1 MPGGLPANPPRLPLD
16 KSRKIFYNIIEFV
29 ASATVSPATN
39 LLQIDLSVRRLR
51 SCRWRPFAE
60 RNSIMPTIMR
70 QINVISRCEG
80 IYRTDRMR
88 GPELG
93 ACHHSYILA
102 ICRHPGISQEE
113 LARHICINKSS
124 VTRHLSHLEEHG
136 YVERRQTT
144 AEKRVTLV
152 YPTQKMLGALPEVRR
167 IVREWNEYL
176 TEELTEAELEQ
187 FRSVLERLSAR
198 ARKYIDRK
206 DEAEA

>member
-1 MPGGLPANPPRLPLD
+1 
-16 KSRKIFYNIIEFV
+16 
-29 ASATVSPATN
+29 
-39 LLQIDLSVRRLR
+39 
-51 SCRWRPFAE
+51 
-60 RNSIMPTIMR
+60 MPTIMR

-88 GPELG
+88 GAELG

-136 YVERRQTT
+136 YVERKQST
-144 AEKRVTLV
+144 ADKRVTLV
-152 YPTQKMLGALPEVRR
+152 YPTQKML
-167 IVREWNEYL
+167 
-176 TEELTEAELEQ
+176 EQ
-187 FRSVLERLSAR
+187 FRSVLDRLSAR
-198 ARKYIDRK
+198 ARQYINCK

>member
-88 GPELG
+88 GTELG

-113 LARHICINKSS
+113 LARHICINKSAS
-124 VTRHLSHLEEHG
+124 RAIS
-136 YVERRQTT
+136 RIWKST
-144 AEKRVTLV
+144 ATLNEGKHRGQNALRTLI
-152 YPTQKMLGALPEVRR
+152 PTQKGRGVPEDQTDSSESGTSILLKSDR
-167 IVREWNEYL
+167 
-176 TEELTEAELEQ
+176 AELEQ